1 MSNPF
6 PPTGVERVD
15 SLKGLQPVVDTIDNP
30 DEKIS
35 HIRNTLGIMG
45 THDLLEHQF
54 MVGAAEVWARPRF
67 DSRRLIHF
75 GEGFLFI
82 AKLEAVGYL
91 LDPNVPLDT
100 LSLNFSDPEVWG
112 VDELDAPDF
121 KTLKF
126 QVPVLAIDSCM
137 SAEAA

>member
-1 MSNPF
+1 MNSPF
-6 PPTGVERVD
+6 QPTGMDRVD
-15 SLKGLQPVVDTIDNP
+15 SLKGLQLVADTYDNP
-30 DEKIS
+30 EEKLT
-35 HIRNTLGIMG
+35 HIRNALGSMG
-45 THDLLEHQF
+45 AHDLLEHQF
-54 MVGAAEVWARPRF
+54 MVAAAEVWARPRF

-91 LDPNVPLDT
+91 LDPHVPLDT
-100 LSLNFSDPEVWG
+100 LSLNFTDPEVWG
-112 VDELDAPDF
+112 IDEVDAPDF
-121 KTLKF
+121 KVLKF